1 MISRIIRFSWL
12 AATLLVPLILL
23 SQTSQTPQ
31 TTAIGQ
37 STRLAQTANPAQ
49 STASVAETAGS
60 GLTDGRQIHIVDR
73 LISGAIE
80 GTAALTCRQRCED
93 EYNLCRKA
101 GGTNSDCEMIENSCL
116 SKCW

>member
-1 MISRIIRFSWL
+1 MIRRIMRFSWL

-23 SQTSQTPQ
+23 SQTSQAQ
-31 TTAIGQ
+31 HTTTVEQ
-37 STRLAQTANPAQ
+37 SMRPSQTANPAQ
-49 STASVAETAGS
+49 PTDSVAETAGS
-60 GLTDGRQIHIVDR
+60 GFTDGLQIHIVDR
-73 LISGAIE
+73 LISGTIQDA
-80 GTAALTCRQRCED
+80 AALTCRQRCED